1 MVRSLGDMPVNVE
14 LLVEVAAL
22 GLAGWAALKSVPR
35 PPDRDWERLFKVTLS
50 TVLRGRIEARGGSA
64 EDWEGAV
71 LGTVLYNPAAR
82 GPETL
87 LVAPDPATIPTPARE
102 GERALVE
109 RLAALEG
116 PEDRWRLLFIEDHR
130 VLDALFED
138 PATLGDAHAPSRN
151 LAPDLSWD
159 SLAAWTEAVHAAL
172 GRRLDA
178 VVWVTLGDDDL
189 AEALAAASPASR
201 VVCLPTEQASDAD
214 ALRAVAQR
222 PEERFAVVA
231 RGRAAPLLVQTL
243 AEHSD
248 LVDRLA
254 AVVSLGGPLLQAPHA
269 DAVRAA
275 FTHER
280 LEPEVLRAVPYFSI
294 LCVDPDAPLS
304 QSWGEQR
311 FPDPALPPSGRLG
324 IEVIDLG
331 PVAEP
336 GTDADALARALLHV
350 VAVRH
355 GA

>member
-1 MVRSLGDMPVNVE
+1 MPVNVE
-14 LLVEVAAL
+14 LFVEVAAL

-35 PPDRDWERLFKVTLS
+35 PPARDWERLFKVTLS
-50 TVLRGRIEARGGSA
+50 TVLRGRIEARGGAA
-64 EDWEGAV
+64 EDWEDEV

-82 GPETL
+82 GPEAL

-109 RLAALEG
+109 RLAALE
-116 PEDRWRLLFIEDHR
+116 DIAARWQLLFVEDHR

-138 PATLGDAHAPSRN
+138 PATLGDAHAPARN

-159 SLAAWTEAVHAAL
+159 ALAAWTEAVHAAL

-178 VVWVTLGDDDL
+178 VVWVTIGDDAL
-189 AEALAAASPASR
+189 GAALAAASPASR
-201 VVCLPTEQASDAD
+201 VVSLPPEQAADAD
-214 ALRAVAQR
+214 ALRGVAMR
-222 PEERFAVVA
+222 PEERYAVIA
-231 RGRAAPLLVQTL
+231 RGAAAPMLVQTL

-254 AVVSLGGPLLQAPHA
+254 AVVSLGGPLLEAPHA
-269 DAVRAA
+269 DAVRSA

-280 LEPEVLRAVPYFSI
+280 LEPEVLRTIPYFSV
-294 LCVDPDAPLS
+294 LSVDPDAPLS
-304 QSWGEQR
+304 RSWSGQR
-311 FPDPALPPSGRLG
+311 FPEPPVPESGRLG

-331 PVAEP
+331 PIAEP